1 MTFFRLPTRRRLLA
15 AGAALAIGAVAGPAA
30 AQSPAKP
37 ERVKLLV
44 GYQDLTV
51 PSTVTAS
58 KVLEGAPYD
67 VEWVILP
74 GPAAQL
80 SALYSK
86 NIDVGHMGDTSLIIE
101 QGKAKDDWTAE
112 NPPLQIIAGWRASD
126 VKYPPI
132 VTVVRADAK
141 IDTPADLRGKK
152 WAYNFGGFNYLQ
164 YVLTGLKAGLTPKDY
179 EPVQLGDQNAT
190 AAAFNS
196 GRVDAY
202 SGSIAPVGESI
213 EKGVAKVLVTS
224 DELNI
229 PALNVFTA
237 RGDVLKDPAKRAALA
252 DFLSRVRTHW
262 TWYAD
267 NLDEVTKLYEEK
279 VKQTPARAK
288 LTTVY
293 QKASFKPLDED
304 LVKREQKIAD
314 ILFEA
319 GAIPKKIDVTPEFY
333 RGFNAATTGSN

>member
-1 MTFFRLPTRRRLLA
+1 MTLPSLTRRLVLAATLVLA
-15 AGAALAIGAVAGPAA
+15 AGPAF
-30 AQSPAKP
+30 AQAEK
-37 ERVKLLV
+37 VKLLV

-51 PSTVTAS
+51 PSTVEAS
-58 KVLEGAPYD
+58 KVLEGAPYE
-67 VEWVILP
+67 VQWVILP

-101 QGKAKDDWTAE
+101 QGKAKEDWKAE
-112 NPPLQIIAGWRASD
+112 NPPLQIVAGWRATD
-126 VKYPPI
+126 AKYPPI
-132 VTVVRADAK
+132 VTVARADAG
-141 IDTPADLRGKK
+141 INTPADLRGKK

-202 SGSIAPVGESI
+202 SGSIAPVAEGI
-213 EKGVAKVLVTS
+213 EKGTAKVIVTS
-224 DELNI
+224 DDLAI

-237 RGDVLKDPAKRAALA
+237 RGDVLKDPAKTAALA
-252 DFLSRVRTHW
+252 DFLARVRAHW
-262 TWYAD
+262 DWYGKH
-267 NLDEVTKLYEEK
+267 LDTVEQIYIDK
-279 VKQTPARAK
+279 VKQTPTRAK
-288 LTTVY
+288 LTALY
-293 QKASFKPLDED
+293 QNATFQPLDD
-304 LVKREQKIAD
+304 ALAQREQKIAD

-319 GAIPKKIDVTPEFY
+319 GAIPKKIDVNVEFN
-333 RGFNAATTGSN
+333 RAFNAATTGGN

>member
-1 MTFFRLPTRRRLLA
+1 MSHSRRPTRRHLLA
-15 AGAALAIGAVAGPAA
+15 AGAVLAISALAATGPAS
-30 AQSPAKP
+30 AQ
-37 ERVKLLV
+37 ERVKLLI

-101 QGKAKDDWTAE
+101 QGKAKEDWPAD

-132 VTVVRADAK
+132 VTVVRTQAK
-141 IDTPADLRGKK
+141 IDTLADLRGKT

-202 SGSIAPVGESI
+202 SGSIAPVGEAI
-213 EKGVAKVLVTS
+213 EKGTAKVLVTS
-224 DELNI
+224 DQLDI

-237 RGDVLKDPAKRAALA
+237 RGDVLKDPQKRAALA

-262 TWYAD
+262 SWYAS
-267 NLDEVTKLYEEK
+267 NLDTVEKLYEEK
-279 VKQTPARAK
+279 VKQTPARAR

-293 QKASFKPLDED
+293 QKATFQPLDD
-304 LVKREQKIAD
+304 ALVKREQHIAD
-314 ILFEA
+314 VLHEA
-319 GAIPKKIDVTPEFY
+319 GAIPKKIDVNVEFY
-333 RGFNAATTGSN
+333 RGFNAATVGGN

>member
-1 MTFFRLPTRRRLLA
+1 MPLRSTRRHFLA
-15 AGAALAIGAVAGPAA
+15 ASALLGLALHSGAVFAA
-30 AQSPAKP
+30 D
-37 ERVKLLV
+37 RVKLLI

-51 PSTVTAS
+51 PSTVEAS

-101 QGKAKDDWTAE
+101 QGKAKDWPAD

-126 VKYPPI
+126 AKYPPI
-132 VTVVRADAK
+132 VTVVRSDSG
-141 IDTPADLRGKK
+141 INSLADLRGKT

-164 YVLTGLKAGLTPKDY
+164 YALTGLKAGLTPKDY

-196 GRVDAY
+196 GRVAAY

-213 EKGVAKVLVTS
+213 EKGAARVLVTS
-224 DELNI
+224 DQLDI

-237 RGDVLKDPAKRAALA
+237 RGDVLKDPAKREALA

-267 NLDEVTKLYEEK
+267 NLDTVTRLYEEK

-293 QKASFKPLDED
+293 QKATFQPLDD
-304 LVKREQKIAD
+304 ALVRREQQIAD
-314 ILFEA
+314 VLFQA
-319 GAIPKKIDVTPEFY
+319 GAIPNKIDVSSEFY
-333 RGFNAATTGSN
+333 RAFNPATVGGN

>member
-1 MTFFRLPTRRRLLA
+1 MSARLKTARRQFLA
-15 AGAALAIGAVAGPAA
+15 AALALTTAALAGPAA
-30 AQSPAKP
+30 AQ
-37 ERVKLLV
+37 ERVKLLI

-101 QGKAKDDWTAE
+101 QGKAKEAWPAD
-112 NPPLQIIAGWRASD
+112 NPPLQIIAGWRATD
-126 VKYPPI
+126 AKYPPI
-132 VTVVRADAK
+132 VTVVRTDAK
-141 IDTPADLRGKK
+141 IDTLADLRGKQ

-179 EPVQLGDQNAT
+179 EPVQLGDQNAS

-196 GRVDAY
+196 GRVQAY
-202 SGSIAPVGESI
+202 SGSIAPVGEAI
-213 EKGVAKVLVTS
+213 EKGAARVLITS
-224 DELNI
+224 DELEI

-237 RGDVLKDPAKRAALA
+237 RGEVLKDPQKREALA
-252 DFLSRVRTHW
+252 DFLARVRTHW

-267 NLDEVTKLYEEK
+267 HLDEVQKLYEEK

-288 LTTVY
+288 LTTLY
-293 QKASFKPLDED
+293 QKATFRPLDAA
-304 LVKREQKIAD
+304 LVEREQKIAD
-314 ILFEA
+314 VLFEA
-319 GAIPKKIDVTPEFY
+319 GAIPRKIDVNVEFY
-333 RGFNAATTGSN
+333 RGFNAATVGGN

>member
-1 MTFFRLPTRRRLLA
+1 MTARPKTTRRRVLA
-15 AGAALAIGAVAGPAA
+15 AAAALAAAALAGPAA
-30 AQSPAKP
+30 AQ
-37 ERVKLLV
+37 ERVKLLI

-101 QGKAKDDWTAE
+101 QGKAKEEWPAD
-112 NPPLQIIAGWRASD
+112 NPPLQIIAGWRATD
-126 VKYPPI
+126 AKYPPI
-132 VTVVRADAK
+132 VTVVRTDAK
-141 IDTPADLRGKK
+141 IDTLADLRGKK

-196 GRVDAY
+196 GRVEAY

-213 EKGVAKVLVTS
+213 EKGVARVLVNS
-224 DELNI
+224 DQLDI

-237 RGDVLKDPAKRAALA
+237 RGEVLKDPRKRAALA

-262 TWYAD
+262 SWYAD
-267 NLDEVTKLYEEK
+267 NLDTVEKLYEEK

-288 LTTVY
+288 LTTLY
-293 QKASFKPLDED
+293 QKATFRPLDD
-304 LVKREQKIAD
+304 ALVLREQKIAD
-314 ILFEA
+314 VLFET
-319 GAIPKKIDVTPEFY
+319 GAIPRKIDVNVEFY
-333 RGFNAATTGSN
+333 RGFNAATVGSN

>member
-1 MTFFRLPTRRRLLA
+1 MTFSRLPSRRLVLA
-15 AGAALAIGAVAGPAA
+15 AGTGLVLSSLSAMAPAA
-30 AQSPAKP
+30 AQGEK
-37 ERVKLLV
+37 VKLLV

-51 PSTVTAS
+51 PSTVDAS
-58 KVLEGAPYD
+58 KVLEGAPYE

-101 QGKAKDDWTAE
+101 QGKAKDDWSAA
-112 NPPLQIIAGWRASD
+112 NPPLQIVAGWRAND
-126 VKYPPI
+126 AKYPPI
-132 VTVVRADAK
+132 VTVVRTDAN
-141 IDTPADLRGKK
+141 INTLAELRGKK

-164 YVLTGLKAGLTPKDY
+164 YVLSGLKAGLTPKDY

-202 SGSIAPVGESI
+202 SGSIAPVGEAI
-213 EKGVAKVLVTS
+213 EKGAARVIVNS
-224 DELNI
+224 DELDI

-237 RGDVLKDPAKRAALA
+237 RGDVLKDPAKKAAIA
-252 DFLSRVRTHW
+252 DFLARVRTHW
-262 TWYAD
+262 TWYAN
-267 NLDEVTKLYEEK
+267 NLDTVEKLYIDK

-293 QKASFKPLDED
+293 QKANFRPLDDD
-304 LVKREQKIAD
+304 LVKREQHIAD
-314 ILFEA
+314 VLFEA
-319 GAIPKKIDVTPEFY
+319 GAVPKKIDVNVEFN
-333 RGFNAATTGSN
+333 RSFNAATVGGN

>member
-1 MTFFRLPTRRRLLA
+1 MTSSLRPTRRHLLA
-15 AGAALAIGAVAGPAA
+15 AGAAFVAFLAASAA
-30 AQSPAKP
+30 SAE
-37 ERVKLLV
+37 ERVKLLI

-101 QGKAKDDWTAE
+101 QGKAKDEWVE
-112 NPPLQIIAGWRASD
+112 GNPPLQIIAGWRAND
-126 VKYPPI
+126 GKYPPI
-132 VTVVRADAK
+132 VTVVRTDAK
-141 IDTPADLRGKK
+141 IDTLADLRGKK
-152 WAYNFGGFNYLQ
+152 WSYNFGGFNYLQ

-179 EPVQLGDQNAT
+179 EAVQLGDQNAS

-196 GRVDAY
+196 GRVDAF

-213 EKGVAKVLVTS
+213 EKGTARVLITS
-224 DELNI
+224 DELEI

-252 DFLSRVRTHW
+252 DFLARVRTHW

-267 NLDEVTKLYEEK
+267 HLDEVQKLYEEK

-288 LTTVY
+288 LTTLY
-293 QKASFKPLDED
+293 QKATFQPLDD
-304 LVKREQKIAD
+304 KLVAREQKIAD
-314 ILFEA
+314 ILTEA
-319 GAIPKKIDVTPEFY
+319 GGIPKKINVNVEFY
-333 RGFNAATTGSN
+333 RGFNSSTAGGN

>member
-1 MTFFRLPTRRRLLA
+1 MTSHSRPTRRHVLA
-15 AGAALAIGAVAGPAA
+15 AGAALACTLAAALPAA
-30 AQSPAKP
+30 AQ
-37 ERVKLLV
+37 ERVKLLI

-101 QGKAKDDWTAE
+101 QGKAKEEWSAQT
-112 NPPLQIIAGWRASD
+112 PPLQIIAGWRASD
-126 VKYPPI
+126 AKYPPI
-132 VTVVRADAK
+132 VTVVRTDAK
-141 IDTPADLRGKK
+141 IDSLADLRGKK

-164 YVLTGLKAGLTPKDY
+164 YVLTGLKAGLAPKDY

-213 EKGVAKVLVTS
+213 EKGVARVIVNS
-224 DELNI
+224 DQLDI

-237 RGDVLKDPAKRAALA
+237 RSDVLKDPAKREALA
-252 DFLSRVRTHW
+252 DFLARVRAHW
-262 TWYAD
+262 TWYAN
-267 NLDEVTKLYEEK
+267 NLDEVQKLYEEK

-293 QKASFKPLDED
+293 QKATFQPLDD
-304 LVKREQKIAD
+304 QLVKREQHIAD
-314 ILFEA
+314 VLLEA
-319 GAIPKKIDVTPEFY
+319 GAIQRKIDVNVEFF
-333 RGFNAATTGSN
+333 RGFNAATVGGN